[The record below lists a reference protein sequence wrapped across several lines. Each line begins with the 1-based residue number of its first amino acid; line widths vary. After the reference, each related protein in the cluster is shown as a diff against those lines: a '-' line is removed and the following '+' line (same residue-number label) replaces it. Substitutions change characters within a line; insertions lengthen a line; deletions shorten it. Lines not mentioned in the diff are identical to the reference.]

1 MSDSVLAKA
10 VDLAREAAEAE
21 APWGTVGDHVDVE
34 YDDERV
40 ATHYFICLDPA
51 YVGWRWAATIARAP
65 RAKSATV
72 DEVVLLPGPDAL
84 VAPPWVPWAERVRPG
99 DLAVGTVWPTPA
111 DDQRLTAGLTGLDEL
126 DGAADRSPV
135 HPSQWEIGLGRVRV
149 LSADGRDEA
158 ARRWWS
164 GDRGP
169 EAPMARA
176 ASLTCSTCG
185 FLLPIGG
192 PLGQAFGV
200 CAQQMSPADG
210 CVVSLAFGCG
220 AHSEVEPA
228 EREPVAAP
236 VQDFVGFDALDL
248 DQVEAADV
256 TAVEVVEVEPV
267 ALEVIDVEDAEV
279 DDIDQD

>member
-1 MSDSVLAKA
+1 MSDTVLAKA
-10 VDLAREAAEAE
+10 TDVARAAAEGE
-21 APWGTVGDHVDVE
+21 APWGTVGDHIGVE

-40 ATHYFICLDPA
+40 ATHYFACLDPA
-51 YVGWRWAATIARAP
+51 YVGWRWAVTLARAP
-65 RAKSATV
+65 RAKAATV

-99 DLAVGTVWPTPA
+99 DLAIGTIWPTTP
-111 DDQRLTAGLTGLDEL
+111 DDQRLTAGLTGLDDL
-126 DGAADRSPV
+126 DGMADRSPV
-135 HPSQWEIGLGRVRV
+135 HPSQWEIGLGRLRV
-149 LSADGRDEA
+149 LSAYGRDEA
-158 ARRWWS
+158 AERWWS

-169 EAPMARA
+169 EAPMARSV
-176 ASLTCSTCG
+176 SLTCSSCG

-220 AHSEVEPA
+220 AHSEVVPVA
-228 EREPVAAP
+228 PEPVSTP

-248 DQVEAADV
+248 GAADGDGDS
-256 TAVEVVEVEPV
+256 TTGEDDAMVV
-267 ALEVIDVEDAEV
+267 DVSEV
-279 DDIDQD
+279 DEDEPTEVDQD